1 MVSPKPMKGQ
11 ALGPMKRREERK
23 SPAYPESENQ
33 RESSERI
40 GPESLEVVK
49 GSESSGHAA
58 QLKWD

>member
-1 MVSPKPMKGQ
+1 MKGQ

-33 RESSERI
+33 RESSERT
-40 GPESLEVVK
+40 GLGYLEAARDS
-49 GSESSGHAA
+49 GSSGRAA